1 MTDREAALF
10 FRLLKTPI
18 DNKGDA
24 LAAQIAALNQD
35 GEADEAFSLTPADF
49 ALIPG
54 SPFAYWAGDSIR
66 GIFEIYPGLEGE
78 QRTAKAGLCTGDDT
92 RFLRTWWEI
101 PPQEIVGRDLA
112 PDAEHG
118 EDHSNRS
125 YRLQTDDGERWAL
138 FAKGGQY
145 SPFYADPHLVVNWE
159 NDGEEIRQGA
169 SDGSLPGA
177 RPQNIEFF
185 FRSGLTWPL
194 RTTSGMSTRALPAG
208 CIFGHKGPSVFV
220 PIYDAEELLAVL
232 AAMNS
237 ALFERLV
244 KLQLGAATAAA
255 RSYEVGIIQRTPIPP
270 FTDEESR
277 AKLAALAREAH
288 DRQRDRDRSD
298 ETSHAFCLPGLA
310 YHRQG
315 SLLEAGLALEAEEQ
329 SAQARLAAI
338 QAEIDDPVFD
348 LYRLNEADRALIR
361 AEMGASQVPT
371 DYESRNRESEDDL
384 KNQEAP
390 SPPHDLPAHVQNLLM
405 WCLGV
410 AFGRWD
416 VRFALDP
423 NLLPPLPGPF
433 DRLPRCAP
441 GALIGPDGLPASRP
455 EDIAPE
461 ESLRARDNVLDLPEI
476 DDLRFAID
484 GGATSQSPMVNPQS
498 SIAWDG
504 ILVDDPTHPA
514 DIVTRVRAV
523 LALLWGERADAFER
537 EACDV
542 LGVQGL
548 RHCFRDPRQGFFPFH
563 IKRYSKSRRKAPIYW
578 PLQSG
583 KRNYA
588 IWLYYHRLTPN
599 TLFAAGRDYA
609 DAKVALEKT
618 RLEDLRPGLAALDG
632 SSRRQ
637 REREIERQQALADE
651 VTAFRDQL
659 DAVALLNL
667 KPDLNDG
674 VLITIA
680 PLWQLVPW
688 KEAQRTWDKL
698 VSGEYEWSA
707 MAQQMREEG
716 LARPGE

>member
-1 MTDREAALF
+1 MTDKEAALF

-18 DNKGDA
+18 DDKSDG

-35 GEADEAFSLTPADF
+35 GEADEAFTLAPADF

-54 SPFAYWAGDSIR
+54 SPFAYWVSAEFRKSLKRFPRFEPAAGRARR
-66 GIFEIYPGLEGE
+66 GPS
-78 QRTAKAGLCTGDDT
+78 TGDDT
-92 RFLRTWWEI
+92 RRLRAWWEVS
-101 PPQEIVGRDLA
+101 PGLVRRD
-112 PDAEHG
+112 
-118 EDHSNRS
+118 S
-125 YRLQTDDGERWAL
+125 RWVPY
-138 FAKGGQY
+138 AKGGRL
-145 SPFYADPHLVVNWE
+145 SPYHSDIPLVVAWDE
-159 NDGEEIRQGA
+159 SRRTFLDFYGRPGREIE
-169 SDGSLPGA
+169 
-177 RPQNIEFF
+177 RPECLDDFF
-185 FRSGLTWPL
+185 FPGLTWP
-194 RTTSGMSTRALPAG
+194 RRASHFAPSAMPAG
-208 CIFGHKGPSVFV
+208 CIFSVRGQ
-220 PIYDAEELLAVL
+220 AVL
-232 AAMNS
+232 APV
-237 ALFERLV
+237 ERLPMLLGILNSRPFDFLF
-244 KLQLGAATAAA
+244 KLSLGRWGFPEFIVGVLQRLPWPEPSLTEGESIGNYAIQCHAI
-255 RSYEVGIIQRTPIPP
+255 RRDFNRIDEVTH
-270 FTDEESR
+270 S
-277 AKLAALAREAH
+277 
-288 DRQRDRDRSD
+288 
-298 ETSHAFCLPGLA
+298 FCLPGLVQ
-310 YHRQG
+310 HREG
-315 SLLEAGLALEAEEQ
+315 SLAEAGLALEAEEQ
-329 SAQARLAAI
+329 STQARLVAI
-338 QAEIDDPVFD
+338 QSEIDHRVFD
-348 LYRLNEADRALIR
+348 LYRLSDADRVLIH
-361 AEMGASQVPT
+361 AEMSASEVLT
-371 DYESRNRESEDDL
+371 DYESRNTESEDDL
-384 KNQEAP
+384 KNQKDP
-390 SPPHDLPAHVQNLLM
+390 SPPHDLPVHIQNLLM

-416 VRFALDP
+416 ARFALNP

-433 DRLPRCAP
+433 DPLPRCPP
-441 GALIGPDGLPASRP
+441 GALVGTDGLAPSRP

-461 ESLRARDNVLDLPEI
+461 AWLRARDNLLDLPKI
-476 DDLRFAID
+476 DDSRLAID
-484 GGATSQSPMVNPQS
+484 GAATSQSPMVNPQS

-514 DIVTRVRAV
+514 DIVARVRAV
-523 LALLWGERADAFER
+523 LALLWGERSDAVER

-542 LGVQGL
+542 LGVQSL
-548 RHCFRDPRQGFFPFH
+548 RHYFRDPRQGFFPFH

-588 IWLYYHRLTPN
+588 IWLYCHRLTPS

-632 SSRRQ
+632 SARRQ

-688 KEAQRTWDKL
+688 KEAQRTWDRL

-707 MAQQMREEG
+707 MAQQMRAKG
-716 LARPGE
+716 LVRRAA